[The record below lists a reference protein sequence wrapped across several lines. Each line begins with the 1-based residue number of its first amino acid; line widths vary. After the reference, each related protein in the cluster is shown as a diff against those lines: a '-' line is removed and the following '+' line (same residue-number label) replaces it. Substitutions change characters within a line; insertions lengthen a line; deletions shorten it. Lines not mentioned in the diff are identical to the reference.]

1 MGLMTQVGLE
11 FIARNLANRQISSFN
26 RSIQRMGRQML
37 AMAGMGGGLYAVKRG
52 FDYVV
57 KSALEQE
64 RVERELTAAVQGSIA
79 VYKSYA
85 AEMQKLTIYGDEQIL
100 TQMAYA
106 KNLGVTTD
114 KLQEATTAAIGLAA
128 RYRIDLAAAM
138 MLVGRASQGQ
148 TQMLTR
154 YGIVIDQNL
163 STQEKFNEILRI
175 GAESFGLA
183 KAEAGTAAGSIQ
195 QMNNAISDTAETLGD
210 VMLPAIKDLSTES
223 AKFLQENSAAL
234 KRYVSDFVEG
244 VSMMVEYQKNLLK
257 WTPQGLMY
265 RGYKALTGK
274 KETLPAEPTAIASPP
289 GEDPWAPLNKR
300 IELLKNQ
307 QASAL
312 EIGKKYLPALQR
324 EIEITGRIG
333 EAHYH
338 AAKMVDFENAIR
350 KAGIENTT
358 FATIVTEKYMQ
369 KLKELEGA
377 QRLAK
382 IADSIG
388 DAFGNAFEKMI
399 FEAEKFGDVFKSLM
413 QEVAMAVV
421 RHAVIQPF
429 AIGISGAV
437 GEMFGLDTTAAEVPS
452 LQSGGTVGRGGLF
465 NLHAGEKVMP
475 ASEPGGWTIVV
486 NNQGLPV
493 KPNGAPVINGRE
505 IVIGIVQKDYADHGP
520 MYDLINQGGP

>member
-37 AMAGMGGGLYAVKRG
+37 AMAGVGGGLYAVKRG

-106 KNLGVTTD
+106 KNLGVTTG

-183 KAEAGTAAGSIQ
+183 EAEAATAAGSIL
-195 QMNNAISDTAETLGD
+195 QMKNAISDTAETLGD

-223 AKFLQENSAAL
+223 TKFLQENSAAL
-234 KRYVSDFVEG
+234 KRYVSDYIEG
-244 VSMMVEYQKNLLK
+244 VKMILPYTQPGML
-257 WTPQGLMY
+257 
-265 RGYKALTGK
+265 RKAVSYTHL
-274 KETLPAEPTAIASPP
+274 TLPTS
-289 GEDPWAPLNKR
+289 
-300 IELLKNQ
+300 
-307 QASAL
+307 
-312 EIGKKYLPALQR
+312 
-324 EIEITGRIG
+324 
-333 EAHYH
+333 
-338 AAKMVDFENAIR
+338 
-350 KAGIENTT
+350 
-358 FATIVTEKYMQ
+358 
-369 KLKELEGA
+369 
-377 QRLAK
+377 
-382 IADSIG
+382 
-388 DAFGNAFEKMI
+388 
-399 FEAEKFGDVFKSLM
+399 
-413 QEVAMAVV
+413 
-421 RHAVIQPF
+421 
-429 AIGISGAV
+429 
-437 GEMFGLDTTAAEVPS
+437 
-452 LQSGGTVGRGGLF
+452 
-465 NLHAGEKVMP
+465 
-475 ASEPGGWTIVV
+475 
-486 NNQGLPV
+486 
-493 KPNGAPVINGRE
+493 
-505 IVIGIVQKDYADHGP
+505 
-520 MYDLINQGGP
+520 DLV